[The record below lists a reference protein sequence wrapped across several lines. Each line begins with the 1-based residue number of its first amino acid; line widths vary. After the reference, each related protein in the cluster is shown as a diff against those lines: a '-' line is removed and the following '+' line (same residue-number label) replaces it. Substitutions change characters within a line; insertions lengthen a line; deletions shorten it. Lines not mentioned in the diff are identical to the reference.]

1 MWNFD
6 KNKIYKQSLKNKEKI
21 AIKQNK
27 EDYRK
32 YKKLIKII
40 KKAIK
45 EESKK
50 GKFELTVVYLKT
62 AYSKEILEK
71 VANYFES
78 KNFIVKLEEERTSY
92 FYETRIILSIYW
104 EENKKEE
111 F

>member
-1 MWNFD
+1 MWNFN

-27 EDYRK
+27 EDYKK